1 MRTIRNFVGVFAGR
15 VTQPCRNDLKVVS
28 IKSISI
34 MSNESI
40 KRINKVWKSF
50 LIILALAIGI
60 GAMLK
65 NPCHLI
71 TAGVILA
78 CGFESEI
85 VRNEE

>member
-1 MRTIRNFVGVFAGR
+1 MRTIRNFVGVLAGR

-40 KRINKVWKSF
+40 KRINKVWKTA
-50 LIILALAIGI
+50 LIIVALAIGI
-60 GAMLK
+60 GAMIK

-71 TAGVILA
+71 TAGIILA

>member
-1 MRTIRNFVGVFAGR
+1 
-15 VTQPCRNDLKVVS
+15 
-28 IKSISI
+28 

-60 GAMLK
+60 GAMLQ

>member
-1 MRTIRNFVGVFAGR
+1 MTGGTN
-15 VTQPCRNDLKVVS
+15 LKVVS

-34 MSNESI
+34 MSDESI
-40 KRINKVWKSF
+40 KRINKVWKAF
-50 LIILALAIGI
+50 LVILALAIGI
-60 GAMLK
+60 GAMLQ

-71 TAGVILA
+71 TAGIILA

>member
-1 MRTIRNFVGVFAGR
+1 
-15 VTQPCRNDLKVVS
+15 VTGGTNLKVVS